1 MHTKQYMKY
10 KFLLISSIFS
20 LYISAQNVQ
29 MAYDYFRKGEY
40 EKAANIYEKL
50 FAKNKY
56 NNMYFKQLLRTYQE
70 MDAYKK
76 AADLIQRQKQ
86 KFPNRIELD
95 VELGYNYKLQN
106 NYKIADSLFT
116 TAIAKLKKEPNKA
129 ISVGRIFQDH
139 HMLDQALQ
147 VYLEGKK
154 ANPKANYE
162 LYLAQIYGEK
172 GEIDNMFNAYLNLIE
187 TNKNYYSTVYR
198 YLSKFITNDSEN
210 QYNKL
215 LKKQLIIRLQNNPN
229 TAWNKL
235 LSWLYST
242 QQDYNKALM
251 QEIAIYKREEITFSN
266 IFDLADNALQINDRE
281 TANKAWQFIIEN
293 SHDLD
298 EKIKAKAR
306 MLRAAEVI
314 TNTVEEK
321 NILDTKFQEV
331 FKEFGNGDLTI
342 PVQIAY
348 ADFLT
353 FKQNNPT
360 QAITILINA
369 EKVALSKQDKAN
381 IKIKLADILVYNGK
395 YNQALVTYT
404 QVQQDV
410 RSSDVAQTARFKI
423 AQTSYF
429 KGDFDWAKT
438 QLKVLKSA
446 TSKLISNDALAL
458 NLLINDNIEDDTI
471 RTALKKYAKAELLS
485 YQNKNN
491 QAIDTLN
498 ILLQNFKG
506 HAIED
511 EALFKQAELYKILR
525 KYEFAENNY
534 QKIIQ
539 LKKDGILADDAV
551 YELGLLYQNK
561 LNDPDKAKEMFEK
574 IIFKYPSSI
583 YLVDA
588 RKRFRKL
595 RGDKLE

>member
-10 KFLLISSIFS
+10 KFLLIASIFS

-56 NNMYFKQLLRTYQE
+56 NNVYFKQLLRIYQE

-76 AADLIQRQKQ
+76 VADLIQQQKQ

-106 NYKIADSLFT
+106 NNKIADSLFT
-116 TAIAKLKKEPNKA
+116 TAINKLKKEPKKA
-129 ISVGRIFQDH
+129 ISVGRVFQDH
-139 HMLDQALQ
+139 HMLDQALL

-198 YLSKFITNDSEN
+198 YLSKFATNDSEN

-229 TAWNKL
+229 VAWNKL

-242 QQDYNKALM
+242 QQDYDKALR
-251 QEIAIYKREEITFSN
+251 QEIAIYKREGITFSN
-266 IFDLADNALQINDRE
+266 IFDLAENALQTNDRE
-281 TANKAWQFIIEN
+281 TANKSWQFIIDN
-293 SHDLD
+293 SQDLD
-298 EKIKAKAR
+298 QKIKAKAR

-314 TNTVEEK
+314 ANTVEDK

-331 FKEFGNGDLTI
+331 FKEFGKGDLTI

-353 FKQNNPT
+353 FIQNNPT
-360 QAITILINA
+360 QAITILKNA
-369 EKVALSKQDKAN
+369 EKVALSKRDKAN

-410 RSSDVAQTARFKI
+410 RSSNVAQTARFKI

-458 NLLINDNIEDDTI
+458 NLLISDNIVDDTI
-471 RTALKKYAKAELLS
+471 RTALKKYAKAELLT
-485 YQNKNN
+485 YQNKNT

-498 ILLQNFKG
+498 VLLEKFKG

-511 EALFKQAELYKILR
+511 EALFKQAELYKKLGE
-525 KYEFAENNY
+525 YEFAENNY
-534 QKIIQ
+534 QKIISIA
-539 LKKDGILADDAV
+539 KDGILADDAI

-561 LNDPDKAKEMFEK
+561 LNDPEKAKEMYEK
-574 IIFKYPSSI
+574 IIFEYPSSI

>member
-10 KFLLISSIFS
+10 KFLLIASIFS

-56 NNMYFKQLLRTYQE
+56 NNVYFKQLLRIYQE

-76 AADLIQRQKQ
+76 VADLIQQQKQ

-106 NYKIADSLFT
+106 NNKIADSLFT
-116 TAIAKLKKEPNKA
+116 TAINKLKKEPKKA
-129 ISVGRIFQDH
+129 ISVGRVFQDH
-139 HMLDQALQ
+139 HMLDQALL

-198 YLSKFITNDSEN
+198 YLSKFATNDSEN

-229 TAWNKL
+229 VAWNKL

-242 QQDYNKALM
+242 QQDYDKALR
-251 QEIAIYKREEITFSN
+251 QEIAIYKREGITFSN
-266 IFDLADNALQINDRE
+266 IFDLAENALQTNDRE
-281 TANKAWQFIIEN
+281 TANKSWQFIIDN
-293 SHDLD
+293 SQDLD
-298 EKIKAKAR
+298 QKIKAKAR

-314 TNTVEEK
+314 ANTVEDK

-331 FKEFGNGDLTI
+331 FKEFGKGDLTI

-353 FKQNNPT
+353 FIQNNPT
-360 QAITILINA
+360 QAITILKNA
-369 EKVALSKQDKAN
+369 EKVALSKRDKAN

-410 RSSDVAQTARFKI
+410 RSSNVAQTARFKI

-458 NLLINDNIEDDTI
+458 NLLISDNIVDDTI
-471 RTALKKYAKAELLS
+471 RTALKKYAKAELLT
-485 YQNKNN
+485 YQNKNT

-498 ILLQNFKG
+498 VLLEKFKG

-511 EALFKQAELYKILR
+511 EALFKQAELYKKLGE
-525 KYEFAENNY
+525 YEFAENNY
-534 QKIIQ
+534 QKIVQ

-561 LNDPDKAKEMFEK
+561 LKDPEKAKEMFEK
-574 IIFKYPSSI
+574 IIFEYPSSI

-595 RGDKLE
+595 RGDKVE